1 MQKDDN
7 LEGDFA
13 AIIQA
18 MPSLADKLKALGV
31 KVGAADL
38 TPPAAAPRPKIAALL
53 PGEFRPTPAGEVFV
67 VEQVFSAAYRH
78 GVMPLSFS
86 LSPLVIEW
94 LGDER
99 LGNFQRE
106 DLVFLDTETSGLAGG
121 SGTLAFLV
129 GVGRFEGEDFRL
141 AQFFLSDPAEEPA
154 LLEALAEFLAPAQAF
169 VTFNGKAFD
178 IPLLTTRFSLHRIPL
193 PYKGFAHLDL
203 LPLARRLW
211 RDRLPSR
218 ALKYLEEHV
227 LKAQRSS
234 EEVPGYEIPW
244 LYFDYLRS
252 GDPRPLV
259 GVFYHNAMDVVA
271 MAALLAHVCDLL
283 EHPFDGRV
291 EHGLDF
297 IALGK
302 LFEDLGRWEQAARLY
317 ERGLE
322 TNLTESDFAV
332 AVKRL
337 SILQKRRGNLEEA
350 LRWWEEAAAAGHIYA
365 MIELAKYHEHRQR
378 DVARALHWAQMAQQQ
393 VNRLPLPP
401 YLRRHWLGEIEHR
414 LARLQ
419 RKAGV

>member
-1 MQKDDN
+1 MDSPR
-7 LEGDFA
+7 
-13 AIIQA
+13 
-18 MPSLADKLKALGV
+18 PSLADKLKALGV
-31 KVGAADL
+31 KIGAADL
-38 TPPAAAPRPKIAALL
+38 TPPAAASRPKIASLI
-53 PGEFRPTPAGEVFV
+53 PGEIRSTASGEVFV
-67 VEQVFSAAYRH
+67 AEQVFPADYRH
-78 GVMPLSFS
+78 GAMPLSFS
-86 LSPLVIEW
+86 LSPLLGEW
-94 LGDER
+94 LADER
-99 LGNFQRE
+99 FDRIPRE
-106 DLVFLDTETSGLAGG
+106 NLVFLDTETSGLSGG

-129 GVGRFEGEDFRL
+129 GVGRFEDESFRL
-141 AQFFLSDPAEEPA
+141 VQFFLHDPAEEPA
-154 LLEALAEFLAPAQAF
+154 LLEELARFLAPAQAF

-178 IPLLTTRFSLHRIPL
+178 LPLLTTRFSLHRIPL
-193 PYKGFAHLDL
+193 PYRDFAHLDL

-227 LKAQRSS
+227 LQAQRSS

-252 GDPRPLV
+252 GDPRPLT

-302 LFEDLGRWEQAARLY
+302 LFEEVGRWEQAARLY

-322 TNLTESDFAV
+322 TDLTESDFAV

-337 SILQKRRGNLEEA
+337 SILQKRRGNLGEA
-350 LRWWEEAAAAGHIYA
+350 IRWWEEGAAAGHIYA

-378 DVARALHWAQMAQQQ
+378 DVARALYWTEMARQQ
-393 VNRLPLPP
+393 VNRLSLPP
-401 YLRRHWLGEIEHR
+401 YLRRHWLREIEHR
-414 LARLQ
+414 RLRLQ

>member
-1 MQKDDN
+1 MDSSR
-7 LEGDFA
+7 
-13 AIIQA
+13 
-18 MPSLADKLKALGV
+18 PSLADKLKALGV

-38 TPPAAAPRPKIAALL
+38 TPPIATSRPNITSFV
-53 PGEFRPTPAGEVFV
+53 PGEVRTTPLGEVFV
-67 VEQVFSAAYRH
+67 TEQIFPADYRH
-78 GVMPLSFS
+78 GSMPLGFA
-86 LSPLVIEW
+86 LSPLLIEW
-94 LGDER
+94 LRDER
-99 LGNFQRE
+99 WRE
-106 DLVFLDTETSGLAGG
+106 IPLEALAFLDTETSGLSGG
-121 SGTLAFLV
+121 SGTLAFMV
-129 GVGRFEGEDFRL
+129 GVGRFEGENFRL
-141 AQFFLSDPAEEPA
+141 AQFFLRDPAEEPA
-154 LLEALAEFLAPAQAF
+154 LLEGLAEFLAPAQAF

-193 PYKGFAHLDL
+193 PYKDFAHLDL

-227 LKAQRSS
+227 LHVHRSS
-234 EEVPGYEIPW
+234 EEVPGYEVPW
-244 LYFDYLRS
+244 LYFDYLRT

-271 MAALLAHVCDLL
+271 MAALLAYVCDVLT
-283 EHPFDGRV
+283 HPFDGRI

-302 LFEDLGRWEQAARLY
+302 FFEELGHWDEAARLY

-322 TNLTESDFAV
+322 TDLTEADFGV

-350 LRWWEEAAAAGHIYA
+350 VRWWEEAAAAGHIYA
-365 MIELAKYHEHRQR
+365 MIELAKYYEHRRREPVEALRWSQR
-378 DVARALHWAQMAQQQ
+378 AQAQVAQMA
-393 VNRLPLPP
+393 LPP
-401 YLRRHWLGEIEHR
+401 YLRRHWLAEIEYR